1 MNFKMKNISKLLVA
15 LLLFASCIS
24 TQTSSST
31 NTLTT
36 PVIESS
42 ESPQNSEESN
52 RFTETVITTEE
63 VKTIAKNEHSL
74 EENEVQPKIEKLVEK
89 PVEAFDH
96 SMWHELLQAYVSE
109 QGNVN
114 YKAFK
119 ANRQPL
125 NNYIKSLAQKMPD
138 DTWTKNDVLAYWIN
152 AYNALTVDLII
163 RNYPLESIKDIKN
176 PWDQRLWKLGKKWY
190 NLDEIEH
197 QILRKMDEPRIH
209 FAIVCAS
216 FSCPKLQNYAF
227 TAENLEEQ
235 LTEST
240 KTFLG
245 DPKRNRITENRL
257 ELSKIFQW
265 FTKDFKKNGSLV
277 DFINTYTDIEIDSNA
292 KTRYLDY
299 NWDLND

>member
-1 MNFKMKNISKLLVA
+1 MKNISKLLVA